1 MIKRLES
8 DSTLSLAQMWARL
21 DLNISR
27 MTMWRSVIFSV
38 ENEFN
43 LDDLD
48 RYRHYWRDLRK
59 EPLMSSRHTSGGGEW
74 TPPNIKKCWERI
86 CSLFER
92 NLFIIMLVACGLLSI
107 MGFLSGNRHVEGC
120 RENAGNLLTSFE
132 EVTTS
137 QVERAVSRVWIYL
150 LRSPVGKTINNL
162 ERAISVSAAP

>member
-8 DSTLSLAQMWARL
+8 DSTLSLAQMWAQL

-27 MTMWRSVIFSV
+27 MTMWRSVIFSD

-48 RYRHYWRDLRK
+48 RYRRYWSDLRK
-59 EPLMSSRHTSGGGEW
+59 EPPMSSRRNSGGGEW

-92 NLFIIMLVACGLLSI
+92 YSAPFSRFSAKQHRHPRVSFKENWLQEHCVQTMDWPAYLSDC
-107 MGFLSGNRHVEGC
+107 N
-120 RENAGNLLTSFE
+120 
-132 EVTTS
+132 
-137 QVERAVSRVWIYL
+137 QVEVM
-150 LRSPVGKTINNL
+150 
-162 ERAISVSAAP
+162 